1 MPLTSFEL
9 GKLRIVT
16 HVREELVRA
25 GIEAERVHC
34 KSGGIQTPPD
44 IARLTIVVN
53 GTSATLDLTTP
64 EVEDCA
70 VIVAGE
76 VWYKMAAFIGTLKMK
91 PASGEGP

>member
-1 MPLTSFEL
+1 MALTSFEV

-16 HVREELVRA
+16 HVREELNRT
-25 GIEAERVHC
+25 GIEAETIHC
-34 KSGGIQTPPD
+34 RSGGIQTPPG

-53 GTSATLDLTTP
+53 ETSATLDFTAH

-76 VWYKMAAFIGTLKMK
+76 VWYKIAAFIGRL
-91 PASGEGP
+91 GR